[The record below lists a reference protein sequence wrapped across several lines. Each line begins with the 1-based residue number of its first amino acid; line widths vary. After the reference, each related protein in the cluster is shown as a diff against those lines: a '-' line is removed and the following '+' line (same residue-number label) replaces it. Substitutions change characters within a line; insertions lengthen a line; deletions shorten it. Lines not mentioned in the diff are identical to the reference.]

1 MQVMTHLRYSV
12 KYFMAYDTSWD
23 YAHQKMCYIILY
35 YLTSYNLQ
43 KAKKVQ
49 EKKKIAPG
57 PRTRSRANAATI
69 IEMETT
75 HTATETAEPEETQIG
90 TATQKAVP
98 SKVRSKVL
106 KPSCSKVLKQP
117 VDNVAAGSISAYLAL
132 REKQKQGL
140 EGPEPH
146 EVPEANME
154 DAADEEIEKGM
165 GSQI

>member
-1 MQVMTHLRYSV
+1 
-12 KYFMAYDTSWD
+12 MAYDTSWD

-106 KPSCSKVLKQP
+106 KPSCSKLLKQP